1 MSSALGRVLFL
12 ASVVCAVCS
21 SPVLDCQQT
30 VSTALPYQGEQPV
43 RARHGMVVSVHHLA
57 ADAGLRILEEGGNAV
72 DAAVATG
79 FALAVVHPAA
89 GNLGG
94 GGFMLMRD
102 HTGKTIFLDYRE
114 KAPLAATE
122 TMYLD
127 AAGNVIPGASTLGY
141 RSIATP
147 GSVAGL
153 VFAERKYG
161 RLGLK
166 RVMAPAIE
174 LARAGY
180 VLSEREAGELSD
192 PDLGRFPASR
202 HLFQRDGRPYTAGEI
217 FRQPLLAAT
226 LERIAADPADF
237 YHGAMARQLIADLSE
252 GGALLTLDDLARYNV
267 VEREPA
273 VGTFHNYT
281 IISAPPPSS
290 GGVVLLSALNIL
302 ESYPLSSSGDRSAN
316 WIHLAT
322 EAWRRAYMDRA
333 DYLGDPDYNPIP
345 VDALTAKNYAAAWR
359 QSILPDRASLSATL
373 TRPAGY
379 VPTAPG
385 TAGGLGHESSDTTH
399 YSVVDREGN
408 AVAATTTLNN
418 SFGSHVAS
426 ASLGFLLNDEM
437 DDFAAKPGT
446 PNMYGLV
453 QGAANAIAPG
463 KRPLSSMTPT
473 IILED
478 GKLRYV
484 LGSPGGGRI
493 VTTVGNIFLSAAE
506 GGLNIQEAVD
516 APRFHHQY
524 LPDILYL
531 EPGFSP
537 GTIAALRTM
546 GYAITLS
553 RGHWSD
559 GECIAVDR
567 VTGELLGGQ
576 DHRSPF
582 GKAAGY

>member
-1 MSSALGRVLFL
+1 LALLACAVAASSALI
-12 ASVVCAVCS
+12 A
-21 SPVLDCQQT
+21 QQT
-30 VSTALPYQGEQPV
+30 APAVLPYRGEQPV
-43 RARHGMVVSVHHLA
+43 HARHGMVVSVHHLA
-57 ADAGLRILEEGGNAV
+57 ADAGLRILEEGGNAI

-94 GGFMLMRD
+94 GGFMLIRD
-102 HTGKTIFLDYRE
+102 HSGKTIFLDYRE
-114 KAPLAATE
+114 KAPLAATQN
-122 TMYLD
+122 MYLD
-127 AAGNVIPGASTLGY
+127 ANGNVIPDLSVLGV

-153 VFAERKYG
+153 VYAERKYG

-166 RVMAPAIE
+166 RVMAPAIR
-174 LARAGY
+174 LARAGFQ
-180 VLSEREAGELSD
+180 LTPQEATELSD
-192 PDLGRFPASR
+192 PDLARFPASS
-202 HLFQRDGRPYTAGEI
+202 HIFQRDGRFFKAGEI

-226 LERIAADPADF
+226 LERIAADPDDF
-237 YHGAMARQLIADLSE
+237 YHGAMAHQLIADLDK
-252 GGALLTLDDLARYNV
+252 GGALLTLDDLAQYNV
-267 VEREPA
+267 VEREPI
-273 VGTFHNYT
+273 VGTFHNFT
-281 IISAPPPSS
+281 LISAPPPSS
-290 GGVVLLSALNIL
+290 GGIVLISALNIL
-302 ESYPLSSSGDRSAN
+302 ESYPLLSLGDRSPA

-333 DYLGDPDYNPIP
+333 DYLGDPDYNTIP
-345 VDALTAKNYAAAWR
+345 VAALTAKNYAAAWR
-359 QSILPDRASLSATL
+359 ESILPDRASQSATL
-373 TRPAGY
+373 TRPTGFAPPA
-379 VPTAPG
+379 PT
-385 TAGGLGHESSDTTH
+385 TAGERRAESPDTTH
-399 YSVVDREGN
+399 YSVVDKEGN
-408 AVAATTTLNN
+408 AVAVTTTLND

-446 PNMYGLV
+446 PNMFGLV
-453 QGAANAIAPG
+453 QGPANAIAPG

-478 GKLRYV
+478 GHLRYV

-493 VTTVGNIFLSAAE
+493 ISTVGNIFLSASE

-537 GTIAALRTM
+537 DTIAALRAM
-546 GYAITLS
+546 GYTVTLS

-559 GECIAVDR
+559 GECIAVDPS
-567 VTGELLGGQ
+567 TGDLLGGQ
-576 DHRSPF
+576 DHRGHF

>member
-1 MSSALGRVLFL
+1 MMRVFGFRFLSIAL
-12 ASVVCAVCS
+12 AVAAP
-21 SPVLDCQQT
+21 SPLIAQET
-30 VSTALPYQGEQPV
+30 APTALPYRGEQPV
-43 RARHGMVVSVHHLA
+43 RARHGMVVSVHYLA
-57 ADAGLRILEEGGNAV
+57 ADAGLGILEEGGNAI
-72 DAAVATG
+72 DAAVAAG

-94 GGFMLMRD
+94 GGFMLIRD

-114 KAPLAATE
+114 KAPLAATQN
-122 TMYLD
+122 MYLD
-127 AAGNVIPGASTLGY
+127 ASGNVIPDASVLGV

-153 VFAERKYG
+153 VYAERKYG

-166 RVMAPAIE
+166 RVMAPATQ
-174 LARAGY
+174 LAREGFQ
-180 VLSEREAGELSD
+180 LTPQEAAELSD
-192 PDLGRFPASR
+192 PDLARFPASS
-202 HLFQRDGRPYTAGEI
+202 HIFQRDGRLYKAGEI

-226 LERIAADPADF
+226 LERIAADPEDF
-237 YHGAMARQLIADLSE
+237 YHGTMARQLIDDLTK
-252 GGALLTLDDLARYNV
+252 GGALLTLDDLAQYNV
-267 VEREPA
+267 VERDPV
-273 VGTFHNYT
+273 VGTFHKFT
-281 IISAPPPSS
+281 VISAPPPSS
-290 GGVVLLSALNIL
+290 GGIVLISALNIL
-302 ESYPLSSSGDRSAN
+302 ESYPLATLGDRSAA
-316 WIHLAT
+316 WLHLAT

-333 DYLGDPDYNPIP
+333 DYLGDPDYNTIP
-345 VDALTAKNYAAAWR
+345 VAALTAKNYAAAWR
-359 QSILPDRASLSATL
+359 QSILPNRASPSATL
-373 TRPAGY
+373 ARPAGF
-379 VPTAPG
+379 VPPAPA
-385 TAGGLGHESSDTTH
+385 TAGQRRRSESPDTTH
-399 YSVVDREGN
+399 YSVVDKEGN
-408 AVAATTTLNN
+408 AVAVTTTLND

-437 DDFAAKPGT
+437 DDFAAKPGAV
-446 PNMYGLV
+446 NMFGLV
-453 QGAANAIAPG
+453 QGPANTIAPG
-463 KRPLSSMTPT
+463 KRPLSAMTPT

-493 VTTVGNIFLSAAE
+493 ISTVGNIFLSAAE

-531 EPGFSP
+531 EPEFSAD
-537 GTIAALRTM
+537 TIAALRAM

-559 GECIAVDR
+559 GECIAVDPA
-567 VTGELLGGQ
+567 TGDLLGGQ
-576 DHRSPF
+576 DHRSHI

>member
-1 MSSALGRVLFL
+1 MMRVFGFRFLSIAL
-12 ASVVCAVCS
+12 AVAAP
-21 SPVLDCQQT
+21 SPLIAQET
-30 VSTALPYQGEQPV
+30 APTALPYRGEQPV

-57 ADAGLRILEEGGNAV
+57 ADAGLGILEEGGNAI
-72 DAAVATG
+72 DAAVAAG

-94 GGFMLMRD
+94 GGFMLIRG

-114 KAPLAATE
+114 KAPLAATQN
-122 TMYLD
+122 MYLD
-127 AAGNVIPGASTLGY
+127 ASGNVIPDASVLGV

-153 VFAERKYG
+153 VYAARKYG

-166 RVMAPAIE
+166 RVMAPATQ
-174 LARAGY
+174 LAREGFQ
-180 VLSEREAGELSD
+180 LTPQEAAELSD
-192 PDLGRFPASR
+192 PDLARFPASS
-202 HLFQRDGRPYTAGEI
+202 HIFQRDGRLYKAGEI

-226 LERIAADPADF
+226 LERIAADPEDF
-237 YHGAMARQLIADLSE
+237 YHGTMARQLIDDLTK
-252 GGALLTLDDLARYNV
+252 GGALLTVDDLAQYNV
-267 VEREPA
+267 VERDPV
-273 VGTFHNYT
+273 VGTFHNFT
-281 IISAPPPSS
+281 VISAPPPSS
-290 GGVVLLSALNIL
+290 GGIVLISALNIL
-302 ESYPLSSSGDRSAN
+302 ESYPLATLGDRSAA
-316 WIHLAT
+316 WLHLAT
-322 EAWRRAYMDRA
+322 EAWRRAYIDRA
-333 DYLGDPDYNPIP
+333 DYLGDPDYNTIP
-345 VDALTAKNYAAAWR
+345 VAALTAKNYAAAWR
-359 QSILPDRASLSATL
+359 QSILPNRASPSATL
-373 TRPAGY
+373 ARPAGF
-379 VPTAPG
+379 VPPAPA
-385 TAGGLGHESSDTTH
+385 TAGQRRRSESPDTTH
-399 YSVVDREGN
+399 YSVVDKEGN
-408 AVAATTTLNN
+408 AVAVTTTLND

-437 DDFAAKPGT
+437 DDFAAKPGAV
-446 PNMYGLV
+446 NMFGLV
-453 QGAANAIAPG
+453 QGPANTIAPG
-463 KRPLSSMTPT
+463 KRPLSAMTPT

-493 VTTVGNIFLSAAE
+493 ISTVGNIFLSAAE

-531 EPGFSP
+531 EPEFSAD
-537 GTIAALRTM
+537 TIAALRAM

-559 GECIAVDR
+559 GECIAVDPA
-567 VTGELLGGQ
+567 TGDLLGGQ
-576 DHRSPF
+576 DHRSHI